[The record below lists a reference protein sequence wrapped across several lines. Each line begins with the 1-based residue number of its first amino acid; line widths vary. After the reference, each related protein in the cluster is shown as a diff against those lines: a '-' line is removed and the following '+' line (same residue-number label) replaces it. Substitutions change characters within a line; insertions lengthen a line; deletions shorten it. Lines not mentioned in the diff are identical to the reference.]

1 MSYRRWRTQEGAA
14 ELRREEDRLR
24 GAARALEAN
33 LLAWDA
39 RACPTD
45 TTGGLGPNGT
55 ADPKLRL
62 KRIKQEVVALPKHS
76 VIQQHISTSYCTMLC
91 FAYSPLIGDGH
102 LTRLVTLYQQFP
114 LFIDTRRDVHIP

>member
-45 TTGGLGPNGT
+45 TTGLGPNGT
-55 ADPKLRL
+55 ADPKLRW
-62 KRIKQEVVALPKHS
+62 KRISQEVVVLPKPS
-76 VIQQHISTSYCTMLC
+76 IIQQYISTSSRCTVLC
-91 FAYSPLIGDGH
+91 LTNSHLMGD
-102 LTRLVTLYQQFP
+102 
-114 LFIDTRRDVHIP
+114 DHIA